1 MRVICI
7 ENSIVVDRYRSDFGT
22 ISAHK
27 GSIYNVIGATSGEEL
42 RQRTGLGY
50 ALGPWYEFLELEGL
64 HHHVRF
70 VELDEDTE
78 LETEKTKQY
87 EWRSI

>member
-1 MRVICI
+1 MRVVCI
-7 ENSIVVDRYRSDFGT
+7 QNSIVMDTDNPRFGS
-22 ISAHK
+22 IAAHK
-27 GSIYNVIGATSGEEL
+27 GSIYNVIRSVDAQAL
-42 RQRTGLGY
+42 RDKTGLNY

-70 VELDEDTE
+70 VELQEDTE

>member
-1 MRVICI
+1 MPFLSLEHHTHNGVVI
-7 ENSIVVDRYRSDFGT
+7 ENASMIGT
-22 ISAHK
+22 
-27 GSIYNVIGATSGEEL
+27 TSGEEL

-78 LETEKTKQY
+78 LETEKTLEY